1 MNTGTDHNL
10 HTEQHND
17 ALKC

>member
-10 HTEQHND
+10 NTEQHND